1 MAVFCSM
8 MSGTKNGDGLN
19 GWKLEQPRARKL
31 LLRWLFQLQP
41 NYWAGLDKD
50 TFRLGFLLECL
61 HMASSVAS
69 RQVGFLYDGS
79 GLQE

>member
-41 NYWAGLDKD
+41 DYRAGLDK
-50 TFRLGFLLECL
+50 R
-61 HMASSVAS
+61 HI
-69 RQVGFLYDGS
+69 QVGFFTGMPTYGLLS
-79 GLQE
+79 GLKAGGLFI